1 MPYAAP
7 PADLPESYL
16 FLLKQSLLNELYVE
30 NEARIVYLMASLVEG
45 TQIDVKAVERVTEQP
60 VLMQAVK
67 TAKDT
72 GSTLTISK
80 TGPDGQRHPLP
91 YLRGVTDLSHTMIG
105 RRRMDNLE
113 SCLNRIL
120 ADRVPGDL
128 IETGVW
134 RGGATIF
141 MRGFLRA
148 HGLTDRLVWVAD
160 SFEGLP
166 PPSHE
171 QDAGYDLSA
180 HHWPS
185 LAVGLEQVQE
195 LFARYGL
202 LDDRVRFLKGWF
214 KDTLPSAPIERL
226 ALLRLDG
233 DLYESTMDAL
243 MPLYDKVSPGGYV
256 IVDDYA
262 SCPPCG
268 RAVDTFRDRRGI
280 GDPLVRIDEASV
292 YWRKSA

>member
-1 MPYAAP
+1 MPYAPVP
-7 PADLPESYL
+7 PDLPESYL
-16 FLLKQSLLNELYVE
+16 HLLKQSLVNDLYIE

-45 TQIDVKAVERVTEQP
+45 TQIDVKSLEQVTQQP
-60 VLMQAVK
+60 VLMQVVNDAKQTGGTVMLSK
-67 TAKDT
+67 TA
-72 GSTLTISK
+72 
-80 TGPDGQRHPLP
+80 PDGQRHPLP

-105 RRRMDNLE
+105 RLRMNNLE
-113 SCLNRIL
+113 FCLNNIL

-141 MRGFLRA
+141 MRGFLKA
-148 HGLTDRLVWVAD
+148 HGLTDRMVWVAD

-166 PPSHE
+166 TPSLE
-171 QDAGYDLSA
+171 QDAGYDLSPR
-180 HHWPS
+180 HWPS
-185 LAVGLEQVQE
+185 LAISLDQVQD
-195 LFARYGL
+195 LFRRYGL
-202 LDDRVRFLKGWF
+202 LDAQVRFLKGWF

-243 MPLYDKVSPGGYV
+243 TPLYDKLSPGGYV

-268 RAVDTFRDRRGI
+268 RAVDTFRERRDI
-280 GDPLVRIDEASV
+280 ADPLIPIDEASV